1 MNTNS
6 TNTISL
12 NGCYF
17 APDAFK
23 EYDNALREVGLI
35 GKYEPTEIHV
45 KMNIPEVDRI
55 IFNNPATIVFWSD
68 GVKTV
73 VKAAEN
79 REFNPYYGFC
89 AAVTKRLI
97 GDNHNH
103 AVKNLIERKGSI
115 DLDAWDAQMESRIA
129 ELAALFQAVIDSEK
143 RLREKYEPIPETEII
158 PDGSDSE

>member
-12 NGCYF
+12 NGVSF

-23 EYDNALREVGLI
+23 EYDNALREAGII
-35 GKYEPTEIHV
+35 GKYEPTEVHI
-45 KMNIPEVDRI
+45 KMNMPEVDRI

-103 AVKNLIERKGSI
+103 AVKNLIERKGNI
-115 DLDAWDAQMESRIA
+115 DLDAWDAQMESKIA